1 MLSLGDT
8 PVVITVLTYIR
19 HGPEQCCK
27 VGETFSDSLA
37 SSYVD
42 KNEEKSGELEREGN
56 TGNLCA
62 S

>member
-1 MLSLGDT
+1 
-8 PVVITVLTYIR
+8 VL
-19 HGPEQCCK
+19 Q
-27 VGETFSDSLA
+27 VGETFSASLA